1 MKMILSV
8 VNKQDAKT
16 VVSELIRGG
25 FQVTKLSSTGGFLKT
40 GTVTLLC
47 GMKDERV
54 EKALEIIN
62 EYSRRRTFS
71 PSQIP
76 SNVKSV
82 INYDNKS
89 EHTGDYVMG
98 GASCF
103 VMNVEEYFKF

>member
-8 VNKQDAKT
+8 VNKQDAKQ
-16 VVSELIRGG
+16 VVSELIKGG

-54 EKALEIIN
+54 EKALDIIN
-62 EYSRRRTFS
+62 ENSKRRSFS

-76 SNVKSV
+76 SEIKSV
-82 INYDNKS
+82 INYETKS
-89 EHTGDYVMG
+89 ANTGDIVMG